1 MAIGTP
7 VSIGSVNNAVSGGT
21 ITVTGSAT
29 GDLVVVG
36 VRLLT
41 ALASV
46 TSITDDVGNSYV
58 VAITEDVAALTGAE
72 IWYATNTII
81 PATITVNITAGNF
94 DAQSISASGIKTSSP
109 VDKTAV
115 STSAVGVTTLSFSTG
130 TLSQANELIVGFAS
144 LAGSSGAWTPS
155 TGWTSFTTATAAR
168 HLEWEVV
175 SATTTQTWNPS
186 WVTARTYDAVI
197 ATFMGAATLPT
208 GLVYDLSIPPP
219 QKRLG
224 MSELSFIHIFD
235 RALLSGKDKFY
246 GPAGMAVPVPR
257 WDVPMGPVRSRYLM
271 DAQEQRNRVVG
282 HETLPRFV
290 ADLSAPLP
298 QRRSRSLE
306 DSQVQRAQ
314 YIPGRET
321 LPGFV
326 ADLSTPPPQRRQDF
340 HRQTQAPEN
349 RAPLL
354 IGQERLPRFVADLS
368 APPPQR
374 RQIELSD
381 TQEPKNRMGLLIGQE
396 TLPKFNA
403 TWEVP
408 QPARRQTQL
417 SDIQEAK
424 NRILLLVG
432 QEQLPDFIADLRV
445 MIPPARARD
454 YLEALG
460 QGNLAYLTP
469 PIPPAPAA
477 PVVPTVVG
485 GAYDDPRNVPSAT
498 NLLPGE
504 LPGPLIRRAEAYRMD
519 REPETGFP
527 QPEQPPATPEPDYR
541 EDMGELP
548 ALPPVEPILAKM
560 QRLEET
566 ALIRKALEFKLKR
579 QLDDDEVI
587 AILLMSL

>member
-7 VSIGSVNNAVSGGT
+7 LGLGTHNQVASGTNILTTSTNDCPVGSFIIVYVSFTTIADTLSSVADSAGNSYTVLENELGTAIGIGIAYCISSTFDLPVGGT
-21 ITVTGSAT
+21 ITATMGGTVTSEIGASCVSGIAISSPIDVSAKT
-29 GDLVVVG
+29 SNGLAA
-36 VRLLT
+36 T
-41 ALASV
+41 AAASV
-46 TSITDDVGNSYV
+46 
-58 VAITEDVAALTGAE
+58 
-72 IWYATNTII
+72 
-81 PATITVNITAGNF
+81 
-94 DAQSISASGIKTSSP
+94 
-109 VDKTAV
+109 
-115 STSAVGVTTLSFSTG
+115 STG
-130 TLSQANELIVGFAS
+130 TLSQPTEILFGL
-144 LAGSSGAWTPS
+144 LACTAS
-155 TGWTSFTTATAAR
+155 TGAITLGGSWNQLANSSSSASTPTVTIAYQIVSSTASVAWAP
-168 HLEWEVV
+168 
-175 SATTTQTWNPS
+175 TWS
-186 WVTARTYDAVI
+186 TARNYVTDLITVK
-197 ATFMGAATLPT
+197 
-208 GLVYDLSIPPP
+208 GLVLLPNGLLYDLTIPPP
-219 QKRLG
+219 RKYPVENMG
-224 MSELSFIHIFD
+224 FIHIFD

-246 GPAGMAVPVPR
+246 AGFGQAPPVPDWR
-257 WDVPMGPVRSRYLM
+257 VPMPPVRSRYLT

-282 HETLPRFV
+282 QETLPKFV
-290 ADLSAPLP
+290 VDLSAPPP
-298 QRRSRSLE
+298 QRRQDFHRQTQTPE
-306 DSQVQRAQ
+306 NRAPLLIGQ
-314 YIPGRET
+314 ET
-321 LPGFV
+321 LPKFIF
-326 ADLSTPPPQRRQDF
+326 DLSAPPPQRRQDF

-349 RAPLL
+349 RA
-354 IGQERLPRFVADLS
+354 A
-368 APPPQR
+368 
-374 RQIELSD
+374 
-381 TQEPKNRMGLLIGQE
+381 LLIGQE

-408 QPARRQTQL
+408 QPVRRQAQL

-424 NRILLLVG
+424 NRILLLIG
-432 QEQLPDFIADLRV
+432 QEQLPGFIADLRV

-469 PIPPAPAA
+469 PIPPAPTA
-477 PVVPTVVG
+477 PVIPTVVG

-527 QPEQPPATPEPDYR
+527 QPEQPPAVPEPDYR

-548 ALPPVEPILAKM
+548 VLPPVEPILAKM